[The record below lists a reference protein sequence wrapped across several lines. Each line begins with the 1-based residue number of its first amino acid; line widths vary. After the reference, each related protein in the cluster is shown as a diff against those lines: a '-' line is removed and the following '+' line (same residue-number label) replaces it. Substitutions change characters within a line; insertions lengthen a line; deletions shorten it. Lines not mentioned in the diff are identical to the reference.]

1 MTLGPQLFERRG
13 IGGHLIVILHYD
25 LFLLYHR
32 HILLNWLLKS
42 KSIFLTLDNLHRND
56 LLVSFFQIQALLRF
70 DRFRCILLLVDILQN
85 FRAVR
90 YTRLQIRWRLRV
102 LLRIDQ
108 ELILPQTTMYFDL
121 AFWVDA
127 WSAGVSDDVFDQLH
141 GSATGALL
149 RWTRRLLRYFQR
161 LVFTGLHLTVI
172 NYFPFGHLLYLEL
185 MEVLVTGLF
194 CLRKGNM
201 GHIVLLSVLL
211 VLPRDL
217 RSLHPDFL
225 SLLLILLFL
234 HAFGPGAFLLLGHQ

>member
-1 MTLGPQLFERRG
+1 MTLGPQLFERRS

-32 HILLNWLLKS
+32 HILLNRLLKS

-127 WSAGVSDDVFDQLH
+127 
-141 GSATGALL
+141 
-149 RWTRRLLRYFQR
+149 
-161 LVFTGLHLTVI
+161 
-172 NYFPFGHLLYLEL
+172 
-185 MEVLVTGLF
+185 
-194 CLRKGNM
+194 
-201 GHIVLLSVLL
+201 
-211 VLPRDL
+211 
-217 RSLHPDFL
+217 
-225 SLLLILLFL
+225 
-234 HAFGPGAFLLLGHQ
+234 